1 MSNDRSECHIR
12 RQTDAC
18 VLRAYWEER
27 QHIRKD
33 QEKLLPNS
41 GLGSTTSVVNGDVG
55 ECGCVFR
62 CEKEVHDLQM
72 LRFPSDMSTW
82 YSQGILLWRSCG
94 RGDCGLWGC
103 RVANR

>member
-1 MSNDRSECHIR
+1 MPHQAPNR
-12 RQTDAC
+12 RLCSQGILGGKA
-18 VLRAYWEER
+18 AYPKRPRETASK
-27 QHIRKD
+27 QLAGFK
-33 QEKLLPNS
+33 S
-41 GLGSTTSVVNGDVG
+41 FCCNGDVG

-62 CEKEVHDLQM
+62 CEKEDQDSQM